1 MSQVFLI
8 SDPHLGHRTVLGFAD
23 GYRAKALGV
32 STIEE
37 HDELL
42 CDLWTQTVKRRD
54 LVIVLGDLGW
64 TYNLMKDLPGRKKV
78 LLGNHDKFNAK
89 KYLEVFEDIIGPVK
103 YKRHWLSHFPIH
115 EKELFGKKVIHGH
128 THSQGINDSRYI
140 NVSVEMTG
148 GYPISYQDIVAGN
161 YYSWNRVNMP
171 FGVTTD
177 KDLNPL
183 LK

>member
-8 SDPHLGHRTVLGFAD
+8 SDLHLGHRTVLGFAD
-23 GYRAKALGV
+23 NYRAKALGV
-32 STIEE
+32 DTIEQ
-37 HDELL
+37 HDEKI
-42 CDLWTQTVKRRD
+42 CDLWNQTVKKRD

-64 TYNLMKDLPGRKKV
+64 TFNLLKDLPGRKKV
-78 LLGNHDKFNAK
+78 LLGNHDKFNAS

-115 EKELFGKKVIHGH
+115 ADELFGKKVLHGH

-140 NVSVEMTG
+140 NLCIEMTL
-148 GYPISYQDIVAGN
+148 GYPISYQDIVAGK

-171 FGVTTD
+171 FGILTTID
-177 KDLNPL
+177 KNPL
-183 LK
+183 FK